1 MEPICD
7 LHTHSYFSDGSLS
20 PTELIHQAEQAGLSA
35 IVLSDHNTVAGVPEF
50 LQAAEGKAIEAVPG
64 IEFSTEYQGT
74 ELHILALYIKPCHY
88 DAVTAVVQAFL
99 QRKDKSNED
108 LIRQLK
114 QAGVDL
120 DYEKIKE
127 SAAGSI
133 NRAVIGGEMVRL
145 GYCESVKQAFSE
157 WLSPKRGYYVPPLRP
172 DVFETIAFIKS
183 IGAVAVLAHP
193 FLNLDEQQLRQFLP
207 NAVKAGL
214 DGMEVFYSV
223 YSPETTAL
231 ARQIAGEF
239 GILESGGSDFHGD
252 NKPDIALGVG
262 RGNLVL
268 PLAMLEK
275 LKSRRS

>member
-20 PTELIHQAEQAGLSA
+20 PTELIYQAELAGLSA

-127 SAAGSI
+127 GAAGSI
-133 NRAVIGGEMVRL
+133 NRAVIGSEMVRL
-145 GYCESVKQAFSE
+145 GYCESVKQAFSD

-214 DGMEVFYSV
+214 DGMEVFYSA

-239 GILESGGSDFHGD
+239 GILESGGSDYHGD
-252 NKPDIALGVG
+252 NKPHIRLGVG
-262 RGNLVL
+262 QGD
-268 PLAMLEK
+268 LAIPYALAENMEK
-275 LKSRRS
+275 CTK